1 MACRPARW
9 IFGRNSGR
17 KSGCARRWG
26 CDVSGKHRPY
36 YKQVALHVPAEQEHG
51 QQYRLLRVGR
61 EQYTERYPSFQRR
74 VMDVHHLVY
83 VEQGR
88 GRLRT
93 GSYNGA
99 LEPGMIA
106 FLCNGSTNDMAPD
119 PDDPMEITWLVLDG
133 PALPRL
139 VASAGL
145 TDSRPCAAIG
155 EAPEPRA
162 IFRELRRRQPGA
174 IWRAHSLIW
183 ALLARIATAT
193 GRVGLGDPPPT
204 ANRPFLPADLPGRP
218 VEPPL
223 VVPGPDALACDDPA
237 VVRAMDLARVHLR
250 EPGVRLGHLAR
261 AASLGRSR
269 FVQRFRRATGV
280 SPMRYLEALRMEEA
294 RRLLEEDLAV
304 ARIAQLSGFEDPLYF
319 SRRFRALHG
328 VPPSAYRA
336 VARGARP

>member
-1 MACRPARW
+1 MT
-9 IFGRNSGR
+9 GR
-17 KSGCARRWG
+17 
-26 CDVSGKHRPY
+26 HRPY

-51 QQYRLLRVGR
+51 LPYRLLRVGR
-61 EQYTERYPSFQRR
+61 EQYTERYPLFQRR
-74 VMDVHHLVY
+74 LMDVHHLVY

-88 GRLRT
+88 GWLRT
-93 GSYNGA
+93 GGFYGA
-99 LEPGMIA
+99 LEPGTVA
-106 FLCNGSTNDMAPD
+106 FLSQGTTNDMRPH
-119 PDDPMEITWLVLDG
+119 PDDPMEITWLVLEG

-145 TDSRPCAAIG
+145 TEARPCAAIG

-183 ALLARIATAT
+183 ALLARIATVT
-193 GRVGLGDPPPT
+193 GRAGLGDPPAT

-218 VEPPL
+218 VEPPA
-223 VVPGPDALACDDPA
+223 VPAPDALACDDPA
-237 VVRAMDLARVHLR
+237 VVRAMELARVHLR
-250 EPGVRLGHLAR
+250 EPGVRLIHLAR

-269 FVQRFRRATGV
+269 FVQRFRQATGV